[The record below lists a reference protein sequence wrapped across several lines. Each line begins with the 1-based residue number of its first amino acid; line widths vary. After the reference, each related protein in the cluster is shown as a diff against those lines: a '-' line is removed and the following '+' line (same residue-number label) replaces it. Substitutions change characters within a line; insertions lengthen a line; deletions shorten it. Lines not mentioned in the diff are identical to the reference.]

1 MDKPKVSQIKVLSQE
16 IAYKGSCR
24 VESLELCHPLHG
36 GGMSNPRKHDV
47 FVRGNG
53 VAVIPYD
60 PIQDR
65 LVLLEQ
71 FRPGA
76 FLANEHPFVTEIIA
90 GTIEDGE
97 TPEDVANRETWEETH
112 LNVRALIS
120 AGSFLISPGGCA
132 DKMHLFAAWIDAPTV
147 GGIYGLA
154 EEQEDLR
161 IFTMD
166 WAKIAKQLE
175 DNYFNNALTILGLQW
190 LALNRMRL
198 RAIWT
203 LP

>member
-1 MDKPKVSQIKVLSQE
+1 MDKSKFAQIEVLRRE
-16 IAYKGSCR
+16 VAYEGSCR
-24 VESLELCHPLHG
+24 VEALELRHPLHA

-76 FLANEHPFVTEIIA
+76 FLAHEHPFVTEIIA
-90 GTIEDGE
+90 GFIEEGE
-97 TPEDVANRETWEETH
+97 NPEDVARRETWEETQ
-112 LNVRALIS
+112 LNVRDLIP
-120 AGSFLISPGGCA
+120 AGSFLLSPGGCA
-132 DKMHLFAAWIDAPTV
+132 DKMHLFAAWIDAPSA

-166 WAKIAKQLE
+166 WSTIAKQL
-175 DNYFNNALTILGLQW
+175 DNNHFNNALTILGLQW

-198 RAIWT
+198 RALWT
-203 LP
+203 PP